1 MPLHT
6 SSLLHYSKYIGFSID
21 CFVQSLV
28 KCYNFAAGDEDDQF
42 EEEREMIIKEIERLS
57 RLSNLGS

>member
-1 MPLHT
+1 MPLLT
-6 SSLLHYSKYIGFSID
+6 SSLLHYSKYIGLSVD
-21 CFVQSLV
+21 CFVLSLV